1 MAFSLIAKFGLDATG
16 LKTELQSLERKVED
30 FAGKWAKIGLAAGA
44 AAFTALAKGALDLSA
59 ALRDNSTALGI
70 NVEKLQALI
79 YSAEQNGSSQEQLL
93 KALEKTKIGFQKAAE
108 GGETQLHAMEK
119 LRLSSERMAAL
130 PLEKKFEALAIAYAK
145 SNDKAEAYN
154 AVSEILGEKVGP
166 KMIATLQD
174 LAANGLDQV
183 AKSAANAGHMMSAET
198 IVALEKA
205 DQAIQDFKKRAT
217 IAVGNIVINFQS
229 TEGIKLMGMEL
240 LAAVSKFAMK
250 LVDGVIDTALLI
262 KTTFDA
268 AYTWTAAKFQNG
280 MVTALQAVSGLIN
293 KILPD
298 KFKIDIGNLESLKV
312 ATDEF
317 GLTIAKAISNSPPS
331 KLGEDLGKWWDGAV
345 AKQKQVVDALNNATN
360 GKEAEPL
367 KNVLRDGV
375 KKGAEEGAKDL
386 KDGVAIGGK
395 QAADEMR
402 DVLSE
407 FQRAVNATISGVVQG
422 IRTGE
427 QFAGASDEALR
438 ALIQKNTAERDRQ
451 RQQQVMSPGGSF
463 VRWTTGMIAA
473 SLEQEI
479 RNARQELD
487 MRAGIRSSMASGG
500 ESAVYRAFPNIDP
513 LKLDKLIDQ
522 FGRNLSESQRTAN
535 TIEGIARGLA
545 RSKII
550 PPL

>member
-1 MAFSLIAKFGLDATG
+1 MAFSLIAKFGLDSTG
-16 LKTELQSLERKVED
+16 LRAELQTLERKVED

-59 ALRDNSTALGI
+59 ALRDNSLALGI

-93 KALEKTKIGFQKAAE
+93 KALEKTKLGFQKAAE
-108 GGETQLHAMEK
+108 GGESQLRATEK

-130 PLEKKFEALAIAYAK
+130 PLEKKFEALALAYARSK
-145 SNDKAEAYN
+145 DKAEAYN
-154 AVSEILGEKVGP
+154 AVSELLGEKVGP

-174 LAANGLDQV
+174 LATTGLDKV
-183 AKSAANAGHMMSAET
+183 ASSAANAGHVMSAET
-198 IVALEKA
+198 VVALEKA

-217 IAVGNIVINFQS
+217 IAVGNILISFQS
-229 TEGIKLMGMEL
+229 SEGIKLMGMEL
-240 LAAVSKFAMK
+240 LAAVSKFTMK

-280 MVTALQAVSGLIN
+280 IVTALQAVSYLLN
-293 KILPD
+293 KILPNHMQ
-298 KFKIDIGNLESLKV
+298 INLGNLDALKV
-312 ATDEF
+312 ATDDF

-331 KLGEDLGKWWDGAV
+331 KLGEDLGRWWDGAV

-367 KNVLRDGV
+367 KNVLKEGV

-386 KDGVAIGGK
+386 KDGVAAGGK
-395 QAADEMR
+395 KAADEIK
-402 DVLSE
+402 DVLTDA
-407 FQRAVNATISGVVQG
+407 QRAINAAGGIVQG

-427 QFAGASDEALR
+427 NFAGASDEALR
-438 ALIQKNTAERDRQ
+438 ELIRRNTDEAQANRNKAMMDPFGGYYQKL
-451 RQQQVMSPGGSF
+451 
-463 VRWTTGMIAA
+463 AA
-473 SLEQEI
+473 AMKEVEAS
-479 RNARQELD
+479 NAQKELD
-487 MRAGIRSSMASGG
+487 MRAKISRSFASGG
-500 ESAVYRAFPNIDP
+500 ESAVYRAFPGMDP

-522 FGRNLSESQRTAN
+522 FGRNLTESERTAN
-535 TIEGIARGLA
+535 TIESIARGLQS
-545 RSKII
+545 SKII
-550 PPL
+550 PRI